1 MTFYLNCPLQA
12 EADYEE
18 VLRQIYKTKWMKHF
32 NKEKLRMLVR
42 WTRIL
47 LLNTTVKHAV
57 FCSYFLQCAVRLQSP
72 DLHSNLS
79 QRLATQAFS

>member
-12 EADYEE
+12 EANYEE

-42 WTRIL
+42 WTL
-47 LLNTTVKHAV
+47 LSNTTV
-57 FCSYFLQCAVRLQSP
+57 L
-72 DLHSNLS
+72 LS
-79 QRLATQAFS
+79 LLFRANIRPTSLNNMHRIEK